1 MTVALHFQDSG
12 EGIPLVLLHAFPL
25 SGRMW
30 ANQRATLSDSCRV
43 ITPDLRGFG
52 RSPAGADEPALEAM
66 ADDVFALLDRL
77 DLGSVVLGGLS
88 MGGYVAMAMLRKY
101 PQRIAALVLADTK
114 ATADTAQARAN
125 RERLASTVVE
135 SGTVEAL
142 YDQVLPTLL
151 GRSTKDHRPEVVAE
165 VRGLIGDATPS
176 GVAWA
181 ARAMAARPDSIEL
194 LESARVPALVIVG
207 DEDQIASVAD
217 AEAMADALPKVTMA
231 RLMAAGH
238 LSAMEDPRAF
248 NAAVRDFVAGLT

>member
-1 MTVALHFQDSG
+1 
-12 EGIPLVLLHAFPL
+12 
-25 SGRMW
+25 
-30 ANQRATLSDSCRV
+30 
-43 ITPDLRGFG
+43 
-52 RSPAGADEPALEAM
+52 M

-151 GRSTKDHRPEVVAE
+151 GRSNQRPSARGGGRGAGPDRRRHP
-165 VRGLIGDATPS
+165 VRGGLG
-176 GVAWA
+176 
-181 ARAMAARPDSIEL
+181 
-194 LESARVPALVIVG
+194 SARDGGPA
-207 DEDQIASVAD
+207 
-217 AEAMADALPKVTMA
+217 
-231 RLMAAGH
+231 
-238 LSAMEDPRAF
+238 
-248 NAAVRDFVAGLT
+248 